1 MQAISKPG
9 AIAGE
14 GRAID
19 ATALNSCVHQTAFFD
34 VGAKVAVDAIVGA
47 FVHVPAGVMIDT
59 GAVIEDGTCFAGG
72 NGEGIQIGAR
82 ARIGAGATLCRGVS
96 IGEGAVVLP
105 GAVVMRSVPA
115 NAVVQGNP
123 ATIVSYVDVDMV
135 VATAPATSQAPVE
148 RVGVGDVTVHHFP
161 VIADIRG
168 SLTVGEF
175 DREIPFVPHRYFMVF
190 DVPSRE
196 TRGEHAHREC
206 HQFLVCV
213 RGTCAVVVDDGS
225 KRSEILLDSPAKGL
239 HLPPMIWGVQ
249 YRYTSDALLLV
260 FASHHYDA
268 SDYIRS
274 YTDFLAT
281 KKQRGGKPAL

>member
-1 MQAISKPG
+1 MQAIMEPCTV
-9 AIAGE
+9 AVADQ
-14 GRAID
+14 AAD
-19 ATALNSCVHQTAFFD
+19 ARISGPCVHETARCD
-34 VGAKVAVDAIVGA
+34 IGAMVAADAVVGA
-47 FVHVPAGVMIDT
+47 FVHVPAGVVIES
-59 GAVIEDGTCFAGG
+59 GAVIDDGTSFAAID
-72 NGEGIQIGAR
+72 GEGVRIGAR
-82 ARIGAGATLCRGVS
+82 ARIGAGTTLCRGVS

-105 GAVVMRSVPA
+105 GAVVTRSVPA

-123 ATIVSYVDVDMV
+123 ATIISYVDADMV
-135 VATAPATSQAPVE
+135 VAAASATSQGRIE

-196 TRGEHAHREC
+196 TRGEHAHRQC

-239 HLPPMIWGVQ
+239 HLPPMTWGVQ
-249 YRYTSDALLLV
+249 YRYTGDALLLV
-260 FASHHYDA
+260 FASHHYDS
-268 SDYIRS
+268 SDYIRD
-274 YTDFLAT
+274 YTDFLAEVST
-281 KKQRGGKPAL
+281 VRQD